1 MFMLGDL
8 EIRILKTLAEKP
20 LSTIWLYETLTKQ
33 GVQKLAFE
41 NAVKSLEKKKLICTD
56 NLQLRLDNNGRK
68 ILTILESP
76 RV

>member
-1 MFMLGDL
+1 MLGDL